1 MNQIQSAAL
10 VSACGSV
17 SQHLE
22 LGINFIIVNQIQS
35 AALVSACGSVCQH

>member
-22 LGINFIIVNQIQS
+22 LGISFNHCETNLLGGT
-35 AALVSACGSVCQH
+35 AGKHA